1 MFPYR
6 VRIHLVAGTIN
17 VNNRYQKYLD
27 NVRQCLVALVE
38 SYCSFYFQLCVLVY
52 ILLEFI
58 TEEVMIYLH
67 RVTRTVKDS
76 EMQTDLSY
84 SPLHEEYV
92 TVNLDR
98 DSSPEMPELESDS
111 DNESGI
117 SAN

>member
-1 MFPYR
+1 
-6 VRIHLVAGTIN
+6 
-17 VNNRYQKYLD
+17 
-27 NVRQCLVALVE
+27 
-38 SYCSFYFQLCVLVY
+38 VY

-58 TEEVMIYLH
+58 AEEIMLYLH

-84 SPLHEEYV
+84 SPVHEEFINV
-92 TVNLDR
+92 HLER